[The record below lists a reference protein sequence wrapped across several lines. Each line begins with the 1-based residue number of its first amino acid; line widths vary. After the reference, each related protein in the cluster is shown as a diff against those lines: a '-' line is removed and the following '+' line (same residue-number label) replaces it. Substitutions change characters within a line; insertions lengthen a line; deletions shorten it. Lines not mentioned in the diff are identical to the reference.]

1 MYASPIVSVIIAAY
15 NAQRW
20 IGLSVASAQS
30 QTLREIEIIVVDDGS
45 TDGTSEVVAGMAE
58 SDPRIRLIRQANA
71 GVGAARN
78 TGIRFARGRYIAPL
92 DADDVWGERKL
103 ERQVQRM
110 EERGERTALV
120 YCWHQWIDEEGAELG
135 YKSNSIIEGDA
146 RSAIILR
153 NFIGNASVPLFR
165 VNAIDRDGAYLTR
178 DEQDGG
184 QGCEDWDLS
193 IRIAERWEVGLV
205 DEVLVGYRQ
214 SNACMS
220 SQVPSMARSYQ
231 VVMDQARSR
240 NMDLPITLFRWAE
253 GHFQS
258 YLVSKS
264 YDGCDYRSCINAAI
278 RALLSDPLLI
288 LNQRLHELTLKSLIW
303 LVTGKRRS
311 LPHRTSTGSAATEND
326 PARASSISLL
336 EKIQQRRWAAVVGS

>member
-1 MYASPIVSVIIAAY
+1 MIIAAF
-15 NAQRW
+15 NARRW

-45 TDGTSEVVAGMAE
+45 TDDTSEVVAGMAKND
-58 SDPRIRLIRQANA
+58 SRIRLIRQANA

-92 DADDVWGERKL
+92 DADDVWGARKL

-120 YCWHQWIDEEGAELG
+120 YCWHQWIDEEGAQLG

-165 VNAIDRDGAYLTR
+165 ASAIDRDGAYLTR
-178 DEQDGG
+178 DEQGGG

-214 SNACMS
+214 SNA
-220 SQVPSMARSYQ
+220 
-231 VVMDQARSR
+231 
-240 NMDLPITLFRWAE
+240 
-253 GHFQS
+253 
-258 YLVSKS
+258 
-264 YDGCDYRSCINAAI
+264 
-278 RALLSDPLLI
+278 
-288 LNQRLHELTLKSLIW
+288 
-303 LVTGKRRS
+303 
-311 LPHRTSTGSAATEND
+311 
-326 PARASSISLL
+326 
-336 EKIQQRRWAAVVGS
+336 